1 LGWRPI
7 RALGPAEIAPTLA
20 RLLERGTVESDIR
33 VREHIRKI
41 CGYAIRFID
50 QHSGHHPHQVTPFR
64 PSSCARRRF
73 ARTRPLHVAK
83 TNLYKKTLNW
93 FFLDFGAR
101 QICA

>member
-1 LGWRPI
+1 
-7 RALGPAEIAPTLA
+7 
-20 RLLERGTVESDIR
+20 LLERGTVESDIR
-33 VREHIRKI
+33 AREHIRQI
-41 CGYAIRFID
+41 CRYAIRFID
-50 QHSGHHPHQVTPFR
+50 QHSGHQAHQVTPFR

-73 ARTRPLHVAK
+73 ARTRPLYVAK